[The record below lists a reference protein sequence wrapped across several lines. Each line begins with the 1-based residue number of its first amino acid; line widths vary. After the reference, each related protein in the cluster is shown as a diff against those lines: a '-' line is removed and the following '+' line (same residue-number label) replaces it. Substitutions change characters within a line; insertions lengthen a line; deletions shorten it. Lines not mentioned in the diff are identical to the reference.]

1 MMNEDFFFVSPSGF
15 SQSTEKKTFLYF
27 HFMFLIVFI
36 SEEKDLSAHCF
47 PLIS

>member
-1 MMNEDFFFVSPSGF
+1 MVSEDFSVSPSGF
-15 SQSTEKKTFLYF
+15 SQSTGKKTFLY

-47 PLIS
+47 P